1 MIMTLNIKRILL
13 FFLMHH
19 VLSSNGRNTL
29 TLARRAN
36 VPLSSSSSPTSSLG
50 PLQTFCKTIN
60 DSRRHLAAAAA
71 ARCTSIFI
79 MYPID
84 TLKTR
89 MQMGNK
95 FMESMQKGGL
105 MRGVGGSLVGQVP
118 YGVLTF
124 GSYEVYKE
132 LLLKNFPQAKPVF
145 LYALSAILGDVTGS
159 GWLCPSEVVKQ
170 QLQAGMYSST
180 GEAISSIWKK
190 RGLRGFYQGYMG
202 GLARDVPFRV
212 AQLTSY
218 EVVKNMYLRAK
229 QRRNESTEEISLS
242 PVDSAVVGAV
252 AGTFSSAI
260 TAPLDKIKT
269 LLMTEGPKYGGSV
282 LNCASSIIQNEGVVG
297 LFTGVVPRVVY
308 IAPSVTIFF
317 VVYEQVQQRLMK

>member
-1 MIMTLNIKRILL
+1 
-13 FFLMHH
+13 
-19 VLSSNGRNTL
+19 
-29 TLARRAN
+29 
-36 VPLSSSSSPTSSLG
+36 
-50 PLQTFCKTIN
+50 
-60 DSRRHLAAAAA
+60 
-71 ARCTSIFI
+71 

-89 MQMGNK
+89 MQIGNK

-132 LLLKNFPQAKPVF
+132 LLLKKFPQAKPVF

-229 QRRNESTEEISLS
+229 QRRYESAEEISLS

-282 LNCASSIIQNEGVVG
+282 LNCASSIIQNEGVGG